1 MGGRV
6 RRFGFGVAALLACAC
21 SSGEPAPDASLDQR
35 IPAAPGGLLRVG
47 VDLGDEAREDRV
59 SLEVRAHDADEV
71 WAVADVS
78 GPGAS
83 SVAFRLEHDPEQV
96 RLYARSRGIQ
106 AWLFGGPSV
115 QLRVFVPRRFAL
127 DLRSVSGPIWI
138 EEVSGEIRARTRDAR
153 LEVRSVDGPL
163 RLRSSTGVVA
173 VSEVAGDVEVRGQDA
188 PIELAWVHGKVDAR
202 TGSGNIEARH
212 LDGELQLRADK
223 GELQL
228 RDVHGP
234 VHAKTES
241 GAIYASFVGEPSGE
255 LETQR
260 GSIEVSLPEQAHARI
275 EAQAGHGEVQL
286 GKGIAPD
293 GVREPGRAVGLL
305 NGGGETLRVYT
316 AHGSLRVDAR

>member
-1 MGGRV
+1 M
-6 RRFGFGVAALLACAC
+6 RFGWAVAALLSFAC
-21 SSGEPAPDASLDQR
+21 SSGEPADSALDQR
-35 IPAAPGGLLRVG
+35 IPAAPGGLFQADI
-47 VDLGDEAREDRV
+47 DLGAEAREDRV

-71 WAVADVS
+71 WVVADVS

-83 SVAFRLEHDPEQV
+83 SVAFRLEHDADRV
-96 RLYARSRGIQ
+96 RLYARSRGVL

-115 QLRVFVPRRFAL
+115 QLRVFVPRQFAL
-127 DLRSVSGPIWI
+127 DLRSASGPIHV

-153 LEVRSVDGPL
+153 LEVRAVDGPL
-163 RLRSSTGVVA
+163 RLRSATGVVA
-173 VSEVAGDVEVRGQDA
+173 VSEVSGDVEVRAQDA

-202 TGSGNIEARH
+202 TGSGDIEARH
-212 LDGELQLRADK
+212 LDGDVQLRADK
-223 GELQL
+223 GEIQL
-228 RDVHGP
+228 RDVRGP

-241 GAIYASFVGEPSGE
+241 GAIYASFVAEPAGE

-275 EAQAGHGEVQL
+275 EAQAGRGEVEL
-286 GKGIAPD
+286 GKGITPSGA
-293 GVREPGRAVGLL
+293 REPGKAVGLV